1 MRYLL
6 FLFLLVFSPLNAQA
20 MEDISENVQGPT
32 PFITAVDTLAELVR
46 EQIKVLN
53 EQVIQKAEIQ
63 VMESFFPAITPLL
76 ASFVLNQ
83 GQPINASTTID
94 LSNPSQLAMNIAWM
108 LRTIY
113 YTFFGQQLTMPLNDI
128 EFLELLATTNIQN
141 DLFAPGW
148 QFSPA
153 RLADQLGIPQEQ
165 LINMTLQT
173 TSEPLTT
180 LKMSNQQEL
189 QSSWQTYNA
198 SCMSHLQK
206 QQELNDSQQIEF
218 TQLEESQ
225 RNEIQN
231 LETTHAVTLNTIIMQ
246 INQGIVSSEAY
257 DQFEA
262 EKSQAFETLE
272 QQHEAIRRDLEQQ
285 HEQQRAELIQQI
297 PEIPEDIANFID
309 ASAAVYVAMCT
320 HLINFVQQKLQQP
333 AQAEILFQEAE
344 EAVYE
349 EEPAS
354 EEESATQASEEGF
367 YTEEQESNEEPEDE
381 ETWNEEP
388 SGTIE
393 NDQGYD
399 YEPEEPVFDT
409 NMQFN

>member
-153 RLADQLGIPQEQ
+153 RLANQLGIPQAQ

-173 TSEPLTT
+173 TSDPLNNLRMT
-180 LKMSNQQEL
+180 NQEEL

-198 SCMSHLQK
+198 SCTSYLQR

-225 RNEIQN
+225 RNEMQN
-231 LETTHAVTLNTIIMQ
+231 LEATHAVTLNNLIME

-285 HEQQRAELIQQI
+285 HEQQRAELMQQI
-297 PEIPEDIANFID
+297 PEIPEDIANFIG

-320 HLINFVQQKLQQP
+320 HLINLVQQKLQQP
-333 AQAEILFQEAE
+333 AQAETLFQEAE
-344 EAVYE
+344 EPVYE
-349 EEPAS
+349 QEGATEE
-354 EEESATQASEEGF
+354 SEEGF

-381 ETWNEEP
+381 ETWSEE
-388 SGTIE
+388 SSDAIE
-393 NDQGYD
+393 NDQVYD
-399 YEPEEPVFDT
+399 YEPKEPVFDT